1 MSDGQSRCQVTAPAS
16 TLCQQRGRSSVAIPS
31 DQQPPA
37 VYKSNDDRLVEPP
50 QRIID
55 LEKAVAIQHIRSRSS
70 SKSTRTPTSLVS
82 HTASSSGKESAR
94 SHPSS
99 PLGRCSRAVR
109 YVRYGVFAVYQ
120 RLFTSVCVVN
130 LAVVLAIAH
139 RQSWDGARV
148 FSLDNLATLA
158 SSNFL
163 LAILFRQDWL
173 INILF
178 RTAWLVPWSVPL
190 RLRRIVSRV
199 YCFGGIHSGAAVMG
213 TGWWIG
219 FTVLLCREG
228 VTKGTY
234 KPILLLLALV
244 ISSLL
249 ATIVLLSLPQ
259 LRTRFHNTWELTHR
273 FLGWTAI
280 LLFWAQILLLTN
292 QKATASAPFA
302 HVLVRTPTFWCLAG
316 MTALLIYPWLHLRRW
331 TFTATPLSSHAVRLT
346 SPHTVYKYSCLVLSS
361 SPLREWHPFATFP
374 TTSSAGDQAESSMV
388 VSAAGDWTRGL
399 IATASLR
406 AKEQAQNGESNEGV
420 QMQFWVKSHPRAGVM
435 SFSALYARVIIVTTG
450 SGIGPSLG
458 SLLDRPHGQ
467 VARLIWSTRSPLK
480 TYGEEMMGLVR
491 RADPEALVLDTDE
504 LGRPDLLQVTYRMC
518 MEVGA
523 EAVFVL
529 SNETVTR
536 MMMGGLEKKGVPVYG
551 PIWDS

>member
-1 MSDGQSRCQVTAPAS
+1 MTAPAS
-16 TLCQQRGRSSVAIPS
+16 TPCLQRGRSSPVAIPS
-31 DQQPPA
+31 PHPPA
-37 VYKSNDDRLVEPP
+37 ACRADNARLVEPP
-50 QRIID
+50 RRITD
-55 LEKAVAIQHIRSRSS
+55 LEKAVAIQSTRSRSS
-70 SKSTRTPTSLVS
+70 SKSTRAPASLPEGEKK
-82 HTASSSGKESAR
+82 TR
-94 SHPSS
+94 SHASS

-109 YVRYGVFAVYQ
+109 CVRYGVFAVYQ
-120 RLFTSVCVVN
+120 RLFTSVVVVN
-130 LAVVLAIAH
+130 LAVVLAIWH
-139 RQSWDGARV
+139 HQSWYGARV
-148 FSLDNLATLA
+148 FTLDNLATLA

-219 FTVLLCREG
+219 FTGLMCWDG
-228 VTKGTY
+228 VKKGTY
-234 KPILLLLALV
+234 APILLLLALV
-244 ISSLL
+244 ICSLL
-249 ATIVLLSLPQ
+249 VTIVLLSLPQ
-259 LRTRFHNTWELTHR
+259 LRARFHNTWELTHR

-292 QKATASAPFA
+292 HNATASEPFT
-302 HVLVRTPTFWCLAG
+302 HLLVRTPTFWCLAA
-316 MTALLIYPWLHLRRW
+316 MTALLIYPWLLLRRW

-346 SPHTVYKYSCLVLSS
+346 SPRTVHKYSCLVLSS

-374 TTSSAGDQAESSMV
+374 TASSAGDQAESSMV

-406 AKEQAQNGESNEGV
+406 SEEQVQSDESKQQGV
-420 QMQFWVKSHPRAGVM
+420 QMRFWVKSHPRAGVM

-450 SGIGPSLG
+450 SGIGPALG

-480 TYGEEMMGLVR
+480 TYGEEMMGLVQ

-518 MEVGA
+518 AEVGA

>member
-1 MSDGQSRCQVTAPAS
+1 MSYAQRTCQVAAPAS
-16 TLCQQRGRSSVAIPS
+16 PRPCQQRGRPSAAIPS
-31 DQQPPA
+31 DQPPV
-37 VYKSNDDRLVEPP
+37 VYKSDDARLVEPP
-50 QRIID
+50 QRIVD
-55 LEKAVAIQHIRSRSS
+55 LEKAVAIQHVRSRSS
-70 SKSTRTPTSLVS
+70 SKSTPPTSLS
-82 HTASSSGKESAR
+82 EEKKDTRGHTSSL
-94 SHPSS
+94 
-99 PLGRCSRAVR
+99 LGRCSRAVR

-130 LAVVLAIAH
+130 LVVVLAISH
-139 RQSWDGARV
+139 HQSWNGARV
-148 FSLDNLATLA
+148 FTLDNLATLA

-213 TGWWIG
+213 TGWWVG

-234 KPILLLLALV
+234 KPILLLLALL

-249 ATIVLLSLPQ
+249 VTIVLLSLPQ
-259 LRTRFHNTWELTHR
+259 LRARFHNTWELTHR

-280 LLFWAQILLLTN
+280 LLFWVQILLLTN
-292 QKATASAPFA
+292 YNSTASVRFA
-302 HVLVRTPTFWCLAG
+302 HLLVRTPTFWCLAAI
-316 MTALLIYPWLHLRRW
+316 TALLIYPWLLLRHW
-331 TFTATPLSSHAVRLT
+331 TFTATPLSSHAVRLS
-346 SPHTVYKYSCLVLSS
+346 SPYTVHKYSCLVLSS

-374 TTSSAGDQAESSMV
+374 TSSAGDQAESSMV

-399 IATASLR
+399 IATTSLR
-406 AKEQAQNGESNEGV
+406 SKEQAQSGESHKSV
-420 QMQFWVKSHPRAGVM
+420 QMRFWVKSHPRAGVM

-450 SGIGPSLG
+450 SGIGPALG

-480 TYGEEMMGLVR
+480 TYGEEMLGLVQ
-491 RADPEALVLDTDE
+491 RADPDALVLDTDE
-504 LGRPDLLQVTYRMC
+504 MGRPDLLQVTYRMC

-529 SNETVTR
+529 SNEKVTR